1 MTAFATTP
9 TESHLPPRRRSLVQH
24 AFVRGATA
32 MPLGVIGGALL
43 GWLGDAPT
51 DAVRLEQT
59 TLAALFI
66 GFVVAP
72 ALAAA
77 LGAARY
83 ERPSGSRIVVLVRSI
98 ALPAL
103 AGLAWALLGAVLA
116 LLLAPLTTLEFPLP
130 NFPLIA
136 GGIGFTAGALTGL
149 LTMFVRLIRRPG
161 TAQR

>member
-1 MTAFATTP
+1 
-9 TESHLPPRRRSLVQH
+9 
-24 AFVRGATA
+24 
-32 MPLGVIGGALL
+32 MPLGAIGGALL

-59 TLAALFI
+59 TFAALFI

-83 ERPSGSRIVVLVRSI
+83 ERPSGSRIVVLLRSI
-98 ALPAL
+98 SVPAF
-103 AGLAWALLGAVLA
+103 AGLAWALLGATLA

-136 GGIGFTAGALTGL
+136 GGIGLAAGALAGF
-149 LTMFVRLIRRPG
+149 LTMLVRLIRRPRA
-161 TAQR
+161 TQR